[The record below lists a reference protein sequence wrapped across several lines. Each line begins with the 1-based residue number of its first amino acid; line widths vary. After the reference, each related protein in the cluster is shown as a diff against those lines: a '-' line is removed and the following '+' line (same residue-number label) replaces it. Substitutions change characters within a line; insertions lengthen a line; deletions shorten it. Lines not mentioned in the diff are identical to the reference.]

1 MKTATA
7 KGQNELLHLT
17 SPLRRSG
24 GKRASFHSE
33 AGAQRAGIRKG
44 RRHRQCDPA
53 RVVEPWEDSAV
64 WRPAIANERA
74 ASQEL
79 KGRMEP
85 RTIEFI
91 AGASAGDLISAPE
104 YVPITRVCTDSR
116 QVQPGDLFL
125 ALRGD
130 RFDAHD
136 FINDVVSKG
145 ARAVIVEKNRAPASL
160 PNCAII
166 TVADTRKALGLL
178 ATRYRADFSVPF
190 IAVAGSNGKTTAKE
204 LAAAVLGQRLVT
216 LASQGSFNNDIGVP
230 LTLLKLENAHQAAV
244 LEVGTNHPGELA
256 PLVKMVHPHYGVI
269 TSIGRE
275 HLEFFG
281 SLEGVAREEGTLAEL
296 LPSPGKLF
304 INGDSEFTPAI
315 AERTQATVVRVGF
328 GERCHW
334 RAQNIHLDPRGVTFQ
349 VDGLMRDFAGEYR
362 VNLLGRHQALNALFA
377 IALGAEL
384 GLNQTEIRRGLEA
397 CKPAKMRMEFWQAH
411 GIGIVNDAY
420 NANADS
426 MIAALQTL
434 KELPCKGRRI
444 AVLGDMAELGIHGYA
459 AHEEVG
465 RCAAELGIGQLF
477 SIGPMAAH
485 TARGARNGGLNRVM
499 EFADVETAAA
509 AIKSFAKEG
518 DLLLIKASRAARFER
533 IADLFRNGD
542 ASGKN

>member
-1 MKTATA
+1 
-7 KGQNELLHLT
+7 
-17 SPLRRSG
+17 
-24 GKRASFHSE
+24 
-33 AGAQRAGIRKG
+33 
-44 RRHRQCDPA
+44 
-53 RVVEPWEDSAV
+53 
-64 WRPAIANERA
+64 
-74 ASQEL
+74 
-79 KGRMEP
+79 MEP
-85 RTIEFI
+85 RTIQFI
-91 AGASAGDLISAPE
+91 AGACAGDIVSAPE
-104 YVPITRVCTDSR
+104 HVPVTRICTDSR

-130 RFDAHD
+130 RFDGHD
-136 FINDVVSKG
+136 FLDDVVSNG
-145 ARAVIVEKNRAPASL
+145 ARALIVEKNRAPSHL
-160 PNCAII
+160 GHCAII
-166 TVADTRKALGLL
+166 AVSDTRKALGLL
-178 ATRYRADFSVPF
+178 ATRYRADFSLPF

-204 LAAAVLGQRLVT
+204 LIASVLKQRLVT
-216 LASQGSFNNDIGVP
+216 LASEGSFNNDIGVP
-230 LTLLKLENAHQAAV
+230 HTLLKLENAHQAAV

-256 PLVKMVHPHYGVI
+256 PLVRMVHPHYGVI

-281 SLEGVAREEGTLAEL
+281 SLEGVAREEGALAEL

-304 INGDSEFTPAI
+304 INGDSEFTSGI
-315 AERTQATVVRVGF
+315 VQRTQATVVRVGLAD
-328 GERCHW
+328 RNHW
-334 RAQNIHLDPRGVTFQ
+334 RAHTIRLDRDGVTFH

-362 VNLLGRHQALNALFA
+362 ISLLGRHQAVNALFA

-384 GLNQTEIRRGLEA
+384 GLDQAEIRRGLEA
-397 CKPAKMRMEFWQAH
+397 CKPAKMRMEYWESH
-411 GIGIVNDAY
+411 GISIVNDAY

-426 MIAALQTL
+426 MIAALHTL
-434 KELPCKGRRI
+434 KEMPCRGRRI

-477 SIGPMAAH
+477 AVGPMAAH

-533 IADLFRNGD
+533 IADLFRNGE
-542 ASGKN
+542 AAGKN